1 MTETTEE
8 TLRRQASENLHL
20 KNKRLDKFVREA
32 AALRAN
38 LNLRKRQQEQR
49 RQKTCMHSK

>member
-1 MTETTEE
+1 MTEPSEE

-38 LNLRKRQQEQR
+38 LRLRKQQQEQR
-49 RQKTCMHSK
+49 QQKTCTHSK